1 MKQSRIKYLEILETF
16 LSIKKKISKSV
27 RIVNLWSNNYIE
39 YESNYDRN
47 KTLSGETYI
56 NKIRP
61 YLKDII
67 KNLKKSDT
75 WKIQL
80 TMSISLISSKNYNEV
95 CVMHS
100 KSDNIEIMIDNKADE
115 VIEKLFELRCDSP
128 DQIKNKKATINPI
141 NKKDNNCF

>member
-75 WKIQL
+75 
-80 TMSISLISSKNYNEV
+80 
-95 CVMHS
+95 
-100 KSDNIEIMIDNKADE
+100 
-115 VIEKLFELRCDSP
+115 
-128 DQIKNKKATINPI
+128 
-141 NKKDNNCF
+141 

>member
-75 WKIQL
+75 WKI
-80 TMSISLISSKNYNEV
+80 
-95 CVMHS
+95 
-100 KSDNIEIMIDNKADE
+100 
-115 VIEKLFELRCDSP
+115 
-128 DQIKNKKATINPI
+128 
-141 NKKDNNCF
+141 